1 MTKKYLDATGV
12 RVLWQKIRQGFV
24 AKDGNKV
31 LSTNDF
37 TTAYKNKV
45 DTAYSAVTIPVTVT
59 INRDSLD
66 ETGKSVTITKAQ
78 ASAAGSYP
86 RLLLLDPDGMELT
99 PESVI
104 RYGATEAIKITF
116 TAEQVD
122 ILESDKEITAVLIH

>member
-45 DTAYSAVTIPVTVT
+45 DTAYSAVTTPVSIT

-66 ETGKSVTITKAQ
+66 ETGKSATITKVQ

-86 RLLLLDPDGMELT
+86 RLMLLDPDGMELT

-122 ILESDKEITAVLIH
+122 ILESDKEITAILIH

>member
-45 DTAYSAVTIPVTVT
+45 DTAYSAVSIPVSITV
-59 INRDSLD
+59 NRDSLD
-66 ETGKSVTITKAQ
+66 ETGKAFTITKAQ
-78 ASAAGSYP
+78 VSAAGCYP
-86 RLLLLDPDGMELT
+86 RLLLLDPDGLELT
-99 PESVI
+99 PKGVI
-104 RYGATEAIKITF
+104 RYGQADDIKVMLTD
-116 TAEQVD
+116 EQVEN
-122 ILESDKEITAVLIH
+122 IENDKEITAVLIH

>member
-45 DTAYSAVTIPVTVT
+45 DAAYSAVTTPVSIT

-66 ETGKSVTITKAQ
+66 ETGKAFVIAKAQ
-78 ASAAGSYP
+78 ASAAGNYP

-104 RYGATEAIKITF
+104 RYGTTEAIKITF

-122 ILESDKEITAVLIH
+122 ILESDKEITAILIH

>member
-1 MTKKYLDATGV
+1 M
-12 RVLWQKIRQGFV
+12 LWQKIRQGFV

>member
-1 MTKKYLDATGV
+1 MSKKYLDASGV
-12 RVLWQKIRQGFV
+12 TILWRKIKQGFV

-45 DTAYSAVTIPVTVT
+45 DTAYSAVTSPTT
-59 INRDSLD
+59 IAISQESLD
-66 ETGKSVTITKAQ
+66 ETGKSATITKAQ

-86 RLLLLDPDGMELT
+86 RLMLLDPDGMELT

-104 RYGATEAIKITF
+104 RYGTTEAIKITF

-122 ILESDKEITAVLIH
+122 ILESDKEITAILIH

>member
-45 DTAYSAVTIPVTVT
+45 DAAYSAVTIPVSITV
-59 INRDSLD
+59 NRDSLD
-66 ETGKSVTITKAQ
+66 KTGKAFVIAKAQ
-78 ASAAGSYP
+78 ASAAGNYP
-86 RLLLLDPDGMELT
+86 RLLLLDPDGLELT
-99 PESVI
+99 PKGVI
-104 RYGATEAIKITF
+104 RYGQADDIKVMLTD
-116 TAEQVD
+116 EQVEN
-122 ILESDKEITAVLIH
+122 IENDKEITAVLIH

>member
-45 DTAYSAVTIPVTVT
+45 DTAYSAVSIPVRITV
-59 INRDSLD
+59 NRDSLD
-66 ETGKSVTITKAQ
+66 ETGKAFTITKAQ
-78 ASAAGSYP
+78 VSAAGCYP
-86 RLLLLDPDGMELT
+86 RLLLLDPDGLELT
-99 PESVI
+99 PEGFI
-104 RYGATEAIKITF
+104 RYGQADDIKVMLTN
-116 TAEQVD
+116 EQVEN
-122 ILESDKEITAVLIH
+122 IENDKEITAVLIH

>member
-45 DTAYSAVTIPVTVT
+45 DAAYSAVTTPVSIT

-78 ASAAGSYP
+78 AAAAGSYP

>member
-45 DTAYSAVTIPVTVT
+45 DAAYSAVTTPVSIT